1 MCAWKGRHV
10 SHYHYE
16 DKFKDRMGAP
26 GEIAAKKAAEE
37 CVAISGMMGQG
48 CPAPV
53 IWKVQ
58 HLSQGLSH
66 WTANSARWTHLMW
79 ADRIGPSERAE
90 GDAVV
95 SERGG
100 SCLGPTQ
107 KITEHLLKGFKL
119 HL

>member
-1 MCAWKGRHV
+1 MCVCAEKRRHV

-37 CVAISGMMGQG
+37 CVAISRMMGRG

-58 HLSQGLSH
+58 HLSQGLSRR
-66 WTANSARWTHLMW
+66 TANSARRARIMR
-79 ADRIGPSERAE
+79 ADRVCPPERAE
-90 GDAVV
+90 EDAAVLNG
-95 SERGG
+95 EGCCGG
-100 SCLGPTQ
+100 PAQPGWSVARKT
-107 KITEHLLKGFKL
+107 
-119 HL
+119 

>member
-1 MCAWKGRHV
+1 MCVWKGRHV

-37 CVAISGMMGQG
+37 CVAVSGMMGQG

-58 HLSQGLSH
+58 HLSQGLSR
-66 WTANSARWTHLMW
+66 WTANSARRTGSMCP
-79 ADRIGPSERAE
+79 DRIGPAKGAE
-90 GDAVV
+90 EDAVV
-95 SERGG
+95 LDCEGWVPR
-100 SCLGPTQ
+100 CGP
-107 KITEHLLKGFKL
+107 
-119 HL
+119 

>member
-1 MCAWKGRHV
+1 M

-37 CVAISGMMGQG
+37 CVAISRMMGRG

-58 HLSQGLSH
+58 HLSQGLSGGQPVQPGGH
-66 WTANSARWTHLMW
+66 VL
-79 ADRIGPSERAE
+79 
-90 GDAVV
+90 
-95 SERGG
+95 RG
-100 SCLGPTQ
+100 L
-107 KITEHLLKGFKL
+107 TEFVPPNELKKRLLF
-119 HL
+119 